1 MATRAHMKVLSDIVV
16 CTRCDALYRRPTLA
30 NDQIARCVACDA
42 VVWRSTRRSIEAW
55 LALTLASAIMLT
67 LANTFPVI
75 RAGVQNFQND
85 VTLWAA
91 MTSLA
96 QGAWAPLAA
105 PATVFAIIAPCLQIV
120 LLGWVLAF
128 AWLGKRPPCFRQFM
142 KLLMIIHPWS
152 MIEVAFLGVIVACI
166 KLSSMADVS
175 LGAGA
180 WAMLGS
186 IVLTAATTKRDVRWL
201 WSVTDTRW
209 ISHAKRTT

>member
-1 MATRAHMKVLSDIVV
+1 MRVLSHIVI

-30 NDQIARCVACDA
+30 AGQVARCVACDA
-42 VVWRSTRRSIEAW
+42 VVWRSARRSIDGW
-55 LALTLASAIMLT
+55 LALTLASAIMFA

-96 QGAWAPLAA
+96 QGAWTPLAA
-105 PATVFAIIAPCLQIV
+105 PAAAVAIVVPCLQIV
-120 LLGWVLAF
+120 LLGWVLGF
-128 AWLGKRPPCFRQFM
+128 AWLGKQPPCFRPFM
-142 KLLMIIHPWS
+142 KLLMIIQPWS

-186 IVLTAATTKRDVRWL
+186 IGLTAATTRRDVRWL
-201 WSVTDTRW
+201 WNVTDARW
-209 ISHAKRTT
+209 ISHAGSAP